1 MTYSLWMHRFCIINI
16 PIAINIELTLLLL
29 NIPRTVILAYDS
41 HTLYVFSYLLCMLHD
56 SCVSSLLYRFYS
68 SFFNTVWRVLINILL
83 IFRYLSPKRK
93 CMLAFASKILH
104 SIDWGVRRTF
114 KKTYALVYSTLHNVI
129 FFRACSKTYL
139 WLDTIWSRLW
149 KDTLIYIQIIMY
161 LPSIHLID
169 FVVLYSV
176 FCEVIYLVADK
187 GIESYQYMTWLTLFS
202 LTDTKYM
209 F

>member
-1 MTYSLWMHRFCIINI
+1 
-16 PIAINIELTLLLL
+16 
-29 NIPRTVILAYDS
+29 
-41 HTLYVFSYLLCMLHD
+41 
-56 SCVSSLLYRFYS
+56 
-68 SFFNTVWRVLINILL
+68 
-83 IFRYLSPKRK
+83 
-93 CMLAFASKILH
+93 
-104 SIDWGVRRTF
+104 
-114 KKTYALVYSTLHNVI
+114 
-129 FFRACSKTYL
+129 
-139 WLDTIWSRLW
+139 
-149 KDTLIYIQIIMY
+149 MY